1 MIRRLIFTISV
12 LANVLALSPQV
23 AGQTCGPTRV
33 ELAAEICTP
42 FGEILTAEIWLRDP
56 NLPVVGGQFN
66 VEYSFTN
73 YILIGFEAGEEPISS
88 LLYFDEP
95 SPGFIRI
102 AVGALF
108 GAAESEIILA
118 KLTFYVLDD
127 AGKPFVRFHLG
138 GPPRNLLSAQGG
150 SEIVPILRNSTVND
164 QTLHDFAD
172 FQNCFSGDGAA
183 APTDCAC
190 VFDMDHDSDIDEID
204 WRLMDEGVIGPS
216 GMSCQP

>member
-1 MIRRLIFTISV
+1 MSDRRKCVFSAFV
-12 LANVLALSPQV
+12 AVFGLSAQLL
-23 AGQTCGPTRV
+23 GQHCGPTRV
-33 ELAAEICTP
+33 ELNAEVCTP
-42 FGEILTAEIWLRDP
+42 FGEVLEAEIWLRDP

-66 VEYSFTN
+66 IEYSFTN

-95 SPGFIRI
+95 APGFIRI

-108 GAAESEIILA
+108 GAAENEIILA

-150 SEIVPILRNSTVND
+150 TEIVPMLRNSTVNN

-172 FQNCFSGDGAA
+172 FQNCFTGQETP

-190 VFDMDHDSDIDEID
+190 VFDLDGDTDVDEFD
-204 WRLMDEGVIGPS
+204 WRLLDEGVIGPS
-216 GMSCQP
+216 GMNCPP